1 MWLLWVRLTKIILVK
16 NLPLSNKLVS
26 LLQTGCDLI
35 SGEGWDAGKAKN
47 EGYDAGKSRDEA
59 GTAKRAKRRRR
70 KLPEIPKDKKRKLN
84 TFVSK
89 FHSTFNRNTP
99 KIVAHSYLCNQFH
112 PTFCI
117 HT

>member
-1 MWLLWVRLTKIILVK
+1 MI
-16 NLPLSNKLVS
+16 NSLPLTNKLVS

-59 GTAKRAKRRRR
+59 GTAKRARRRRR

-84 TFVSK
+84 TFLSN
-89 FHSTFNRNTP
+89 SIQLLIEIP
-99 KIVAHSYLCNQFH
+99 
-112 PTFCI
+112 
-117 HT
+117 